1 MSVITKSLNGKGE
14 NLRDKNLNKRDK
26 ENSDS
31 TEDPC
36 IYIKL
41 YNLQLPS
48 YLYLFRTL
56 DSDFC
61 SRSSQDG

>member
-48 YLYLFRTL
+48 YLYSFRTVE
-56 DSDFC
+56 
-61 SRSSQDG
+61 